1 MGQEEKEKL
10 TSSIKDEI
18 KIEVL
23 TWVRKWRIRIIG
35 GISIVSII
43 GLVGMC
49 FAIYHKVEKDASR
62 FITDSITNKFA
73 EPNIRVT
80 LTEVAKNEAK
90 AILKDEIQPAITKFR
105 TDLDNYRTDFSGGY
119 NSLANEIEIL
129 QGRNK
134 LVQLAD
140 SAIAEGNR
148 SAFEELENISKDLTK
163 DKLSKVARAEML
175 RVKKFYV
182 GMSRIQGVDLALTDT
197 EGNKIENEE
206 IPTDALIS
214 GLLNKDVDWQLRA
227 KAAELL
233 KKCKEKKVP
242 EKLLKAIQEDSNLD
256 VVKTSL
262 ESFEAVTGFKST
274 DVFSYELVEK
284 WWSENKEEVFKKLQ

>member
-43 GLVGMC
+43 GFAGMC
-49 FAIYHKVEKDASR
+49 FAIYHKVEKEASR
-62 FITDSITNKFA
+62 FITNSITSKFA

-90 AILKDEIQPAITKFR
+90 AILKDEIQPEITKFR

-129 QGRNK
+129 QGRNR

-148 SAFEELENISKDLTK
+148 SAFEELKNISKDLTK

-214 GLLNKDVDWQLRA
+214 GLLNKDLNWQLRA

-242 EKLLKAIQEDSNLD
+242 EKLLETIQEDPNLD

-274 DVFSYELVEK
+274 DVFSYELAEK